1 MGEPERVFQIVRL
14 TTGPIRSSSAGFVGT
29 FELVTVDE
37 CAGARCVYDTAGEGR
52 GAVGGAGA
60 GGVTTVGFGASQ
72 EPSGTRDAAA
82 VVPKPVERTG
92 CAGGVAATAEG
103 REAEGMAGLGAA
115 EGALRRAAISTFPT
129 GV

>member
-1 MGEPERVFQIVRL
+1 MFQIVGL

-29 FELVTVDE
+29 FELATVDE
-37 CAGARCVYDTAGEGR
+37 CAGVRCVYDTAGEGR
-52 GAVGGAGA
+52 GAVGGGGA
-60 GGVTTVGFGASQ
+60 GEATAVGFGVSQ

-82 VVPKPVERTG
+82 VVPKPVERMG
-92 CAGGVAATAEG
+92 CADGVAVTAAGRGAEG
-103 REAEGMAGLGAA
+103 TAGLGAA